1 MHRSSETIAS
11 LAAALAKAQM
21 ALTNPEKSLTGT
33 LPGNRTD
40 DPGRTFRY
48 APLSAGLDIVR
59 KVLGQHEI
67 ATLQTTIIDQDIQTV
82 SLTTVLAHASG
93 EWIASDWPVCTLSE
107 MATPRRMGAALTY
120 ARRYALFTLVGIAGE
135 DDLDAP
141 DLAGQPGEGL
151 GTPGNGL
158 DRGKL
163 NGGAEAG
170 TPGAAGTL
178 GAFAKNRKPWTP
190 PREPL
195 APEPSAALRD
205 RLVGELSG
213 LASADEATAWAHR
226 ALGAKNT
233 LRDVD
238 AAIVEAAFTSW
249 MVELGDRGD
258 SPLASPAE
266 ARESPAEVTVTPGR
280 AQLIATLR
288 ASAALGGAKE
298 APLPAD
304 RRRRKRRSREHTALE
319 RPPSSEQPE
328 ASTSPQ
334 PDAPPVSNAVL
345 WHVDKSA
352 LPLSE
357 PRRYRDRAHLKFVAS
372 QPCLRCERQPAEPH
386 HLRFVQPRAL
396 GRKVSDEYAVP
407 LCRTHHRE
415 VHRQGDEAAWWAS
428 AGIDA
433 LAVAHRLWQ
442 HTRLNEAPIQEHI
455 DPLFGPPA
463 VPAAEP
469 EPPAEPVRS

>member
-33 LPGNRTD
+33 LPGARPD
-40 DPGRTFRY
+40 EPGRTFRY
-48 APLSAGLDIVR
+48 APLSAALDIVR
-59 KVLGQHEI
+59 KVLGQHGI

-120 ARRYALFTLVGIAGE
+120 ARRYALFTMVGIAGE

-141 DLAGQPGEGL
+141 DLVGQPGDGAAKA
-151 GTPGNGL
+151 GN
-158 DRGKL
+158 DREKL
-163 NGGAEAG
+163 NGS
-170 TPGAAGTL
+170 GAAGTAVGNL
-178 GAFAKNRKPWTP
+178 SAFAKSRKPWTP
-190 PREPL
+190 RKGTL
-195 APEPSAALRD
+195 APEPSATLRD
-205 RLVGELSG
+205 SLMSELSG
-213 LASADEATAWAHR
+213 LASSEQAAGCAQR

-238 AAIVEAAFTSW
+238 AAIVEAAFASRMAEFGEPEAGQGPTEA
-249 MVELGDRGD
+249 VE
-258 SPLASPAE
+258 P
-266 ARESPAEVTVTPGR
+266 PGR
-280 AQLIATLR
+280 TELMATLR
-288 ASAALGGAKE
+288 ASAKLGAATE

-304 RRRRKRRSREHTALE
+304 RRRRKRRSREQPPPTLPQPAALA
-319 RPPSSEQPE
+319 QPE
-328 ASTSPQ
+328 VQPQ
-334 PDAPPVSNAVL
+334 SEAPPVNNAVA

-352 LPLSE
+352 LSLSE

-442 HTRLNEAPIQEHI
+442 HSRLNGAPNQEHI
-455 DPLFGPPA
+455 DPLLGAPTVQADKPAPPA
-463 VPAAEP
+463 GPARP
-469 EPPAEPVRS
+469 